1 VRRGKLPH
9 TTNMDFY
16 DCYVVLKTMFHY
28 FDQVLDNKL
37 LFRHFL
43 RISWIYYF
51 WDMVIIFVDI

>member
-1 VRRGKLPH
+1 MPH
-9 TTNMDFY
+9 TTNMDFD

-43 RISWIYYF
+43 RIRWIYYF
-51 WDMVIIFVDI
+51 WDMVIIFADI